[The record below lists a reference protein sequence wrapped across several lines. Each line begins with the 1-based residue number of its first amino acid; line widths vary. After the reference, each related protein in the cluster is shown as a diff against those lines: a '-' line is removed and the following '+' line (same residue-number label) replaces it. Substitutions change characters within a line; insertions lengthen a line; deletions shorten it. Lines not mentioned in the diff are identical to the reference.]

1 MPLLWALATGTLLI
15 FFCTHLQVFGSG
27 SLRVFLT
34 TPHQN
39 CTWLPVE
46 SSLVTFELAQNS
58 SSAGPQPDAAACSV
72 LLTPDPQFGQRAENF
87 VFRIVNRHLVC
98 RLSIQIDDLVNN
110 KSLSVCSWPR
120 EIFQTSLS
128 VRLLSQAEPSAE
140 PAEFQQHSNSL
151 KADPLLLTAAAFY

>member
-1 MPLLWALATGTLLI
+1 FEKETQPKADWTVNTEPVSLAKQRPVKRLCPNMPLLWALATGTLLI

-98 RLSIQIDDLVNN
+98 RLSIQ
-110 KSLSVCSWPR
+110 S
-120 EIFQTSLS
+120 T
-128 VRLLSQAEPSAE
+128 
-140 PAEFQQHSNSL
+140 H
-151 KADPLLLTAAAFY
+151 